1 MAGNLDK
8 IDIELKKHIAERIKE
23 LRESSGKNQTEYA
36 LELGIDKQTLHRLE
50 NGRGATIYSINR
62 FCKLRGITLS
72 QFFDSP
78 LFKDA
83 KK

>member
-1 MAGNLDK
+1 MSRELSPADK
-8 IDIELKKHIAERIKE
+8 QLKKSIALRLKE
-23 LRESSGKNQTEYA
+23 LREETGKNVSEFAAEMETER
-36 LELGIDKQTLHRLE
+36 QNQHRLE
-50 NGRGATIYSINR
+50 QGRGATIYSISR
-62 FCKLRGITLS
+62 FCKTRGITLS